1 MKLSWY
7 TTDAVKPFDWND
19 IPREQMNPHLVR
31 QAIHTGQMTVARL
44 ELKAGGA
51 VPVHAHGNEQVSMV
65 LSGRLKFIVAGE
77 EVIVGAGQVLELPPD
92 VPHGVEVLEDCTV
105 IDLFTPPRQDWISG
119 DDAYLRK

>member
-1 MKLSWY
+1 
-7 TTDAVKPFDWND
+7 VKPFDWNE
-19 IPREQMNPHLVR
+19 IPREQLNPHLVR

-51 VPVHAHGNEQVSMV
+51 VPVHAHENEQISMV

-77 EVIVGAGQVLELPPD
+77 EVIVGPGQVLELKPN
-92 VPHGVEVLEDCTV
+92 VPHGVEVLEDCAV
-105 IDLFTPPRQDWISG
+105 IDLFTPPRADWISG